1 MSATVHSA
9 LPAELARE
17 AHLILG
23 KAGLAHVAHGDG
35 DPVRA
40 AEHAV
45 EDADAVALLG
55 PFRSAHVGEA
65 AEVVVGTGLALLAPA
80 ATAAGVTRPDEP
92 GGEPGSPRDGGVL
105 RLIARDTVVAQRIAA
120 DVAGAGRRALVLAG
134 DHEYGV
140 QLDGQLLLVGLPRTD
155 DPVEADLI
163 VLCGLA
169 GAPEI
174 DAARALSPLPIVAFD
189 GVQGAELGEHP
200 DVGVALPFAPVEGV
214 EHRDQFR
221 GAHHTRVAA
230 GLVVAAV
237 RGGATGRAAV
247 LAALRALGPFDAHGD
262 PVDPPVWLWR
272 ADRDWRLAPEGPFLD

>member
-9 LPAELARE
+9 LPADLARE
-17 AHLILG
+17 ADAVLTAARLT
-23 KAGLAHVAHGDG
+23 HVAHGPR
-35 DPVRA
+35 DPVGA
-40 AEHAV
+40 AERAV
-45 EDADAVALLG
+45 EDRDAIALLG

-80 ATAAGVTRPDEP
+80 ATAANVTHPEEP

-120 DVAGAGRRALVLAG
+120 DVAGARRRAFVLAG

-140 QLDGQLLLVGLPRTD
+140 QLDGQLTLAGLPRAG
-155 DPVEADLI
+155 DPADADLL

-174 DAARALSPLPIVAFD
+174 DAARALAPLPIVAFD
-189 GVQGAELGEHP
+189 GVQGADLGERP

-214 EHRDQFR
+214 AHHDQFR

-230 GLVVAAV
+230 DLVVAAV

-247 LAALRALGPFDAHGD
+247 LAALRDLGPFDAHGD

-272 ADRDWRLAPEGPFLD
+272 ADRDWRLAPEEPL